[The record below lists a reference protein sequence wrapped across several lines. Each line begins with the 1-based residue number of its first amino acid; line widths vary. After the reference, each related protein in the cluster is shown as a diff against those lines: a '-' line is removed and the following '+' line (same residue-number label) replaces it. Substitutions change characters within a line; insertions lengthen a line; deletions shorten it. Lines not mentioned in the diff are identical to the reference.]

1 MLNSILQI
9 STCNLCLLITLI
21 DKVSLSVLWRG
32 REGRGGEGR
41 GKKGKEGEG
50 RGVKS
55 SISVYFHIGYPVP
68 LRWRQNVT
76 VFVHINN
83 KTINISHL
91 RDELFI
97 HRFVLH
103 GYELHA
109 IKSTV
114 EQN

>member
-1 MLNSILQI
+1 MLNSIPQI
-9 STCNLCLLITLI
+9 STCNLCLVITLI
-21 DKVSLSVLWRG
+21 DEVSLSVLWRG
-32 REGRGGEGR
+32 REGRG
-41 GKKGKEGEG
+41 GEG

>member
-9 STCNLCLLITLI
+9 STCNLCLVIKLI

>member
-1 MLNSILQI
+1 M
-9 STCNLCLLITLI
+9 ITLI

-41 GKKGKEGEG
+41 GKKGNEGEG